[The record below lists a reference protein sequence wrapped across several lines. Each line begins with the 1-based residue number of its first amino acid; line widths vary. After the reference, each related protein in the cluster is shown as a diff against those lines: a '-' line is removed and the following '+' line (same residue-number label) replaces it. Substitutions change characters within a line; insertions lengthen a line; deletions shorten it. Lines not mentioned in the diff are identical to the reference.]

1 MTKTLEV
8 KPFQFAGLYAS
19 QWLTVVYVLL
29 VALVSWVLI
38 DLHETIL
45 LRAIYG
51 LFPLLM
57 LLARFTRSATV
68 TLFCSVSALVL
79 VVVMGIIMPADIEL
93 IEEVF
98 ILIPLCFILLF
109 PSSLWTIATPFFL
122 ILSYLPSLEK
132 HSAGEFFED
141 SIELIVISIFASVM
155 SYYQQKTLKQIAGYQ
170 QQSLTDD
177 LTGLANRKAY
187 QRALTARYQQWY
199 QDVEFSFA
207 LVVMDLDDFK
217 KINDQ
222 YGHSGGDD
230 LLIQF
235 AQRLATYEANLVRAY
250 RMGGDEFAILLGQ
263 YWTAADEP
271 RAHAELQ
278 NKVKSLI
285 KQVFDDAK
293 QPYEIAGHTIIMHP
307 SIGVSFFPFDSDE
320 LSDLVRN
327 ADLAMY
333 ASKRNG
339 KQGFSYYQTNMLNST
354 IKAYELER
362 HLANAIEL
370 EQFHLFYQPKV
381 CTRSG
386 KIMGVEVLLRWQHPI
401 LGVVSPSD
409 FIPVAEATGLIVP
422 IGRWVLAQACQQLHQ
437 WQQSFSPLYMSVN
450 ISAVQVERDEL
461 TFYIHDLIQ
470 KIGFDPSWLEL
481 ELTET
486 SVMSA
491 PQDYVLMFSALK
503 QLGIRIAID
512 DFGVAYSS
520 LSYLSQLPIDVL
532 KIDKCFVDACVQSH
546 ANHMIVRTI
555 VQLSQNLG
563 LITVAE
569 GVETEQQRQ
578 LLLAE
583 GVERFQG
590 FLFSKPVSA
599 AEIELM
605 LMAQLQA
612 T

>member
-8 KPFQFAGLYAS
+8 KPFQFAGLSAS

-29 VALVSWVLI
+29 VSLVSWVLI
-38 DLHETIL
+38 DLYEAIL
-45 LRAIYG
+45 LRTIYG
-51 LFPLLM
+51 FFPLLM
-57 LLARFTRSATV
+57 LLARFSRSTNV
-68 TLFCSVSALVL
+68 TLFCSVSALIL
-79 VVVMGIIMPADIEL
+79 VVVMGVIIPADIEL

-109 PSSLWTIATPFFL
+109 PSSLWTIATPFLL
-122 ILSYLPSLEK
+122 ILSYLPSLGK
-132 HSAGEFFED
+132 HSMGEFFED
-141 SIELIVISIFASVM
+141 SIELIVISVFASVM

-187 QRALTARYQQWY
+187 QQALTAHYQQWY

-207 LVVMDLDDFK
+207 LIVMDLDDFK

-222 YGHSGGDD
+222 YGHSGGDE

-235 AQRLATYEANLVRAY
+235 AQRIAAYEDNLVTTY

-263 YWTAADEP
+263 YWSADDEH
-271 RAHAELQ
+271 RAQAELHDI
-278 NKVKSLI
+278 VKSLI
-285 KQVFDDAK
+285 KHVFDDAK
-293 QPYEIAGHTIIMHP
+293 QPYKIAGHKVIMHP
-307 SIGVSFFPFDSDE
+307 TIGVSFFPFDSEE

-339 KQGFSYYQTNMLNST
+339 KQGFSYYQANMLNNT

-370 EQFHLFYQPKV
+370 DQFYLLYQPKV
-381 CTRSG
+381 CIHSG
-386 KIMGVEVLLRWQHPI
+386 KILGVEALLRWQHPI
-401 LGVVSPSD
+401 LGAVSPSD

-422 IGRWVLAQACQQLHQ
+422 IGRWVLAQACRQLYQ
-437 WQQSFSPLYMSVN
+437 WQQSFSPLYVSVN

-461 TFYIHDLIQ
+461 TLYIDDLIQ
-470 KIGFDPSWLEL
+470 DIGLDPCWLEL

-503 QLGIRIAID
+503 QLGIHIAID

-569 GVETEQQRQ
+569 GVETEQQKR
-578 LLLAE
+578 LLQAE
-583 GVERFQG
+583 GVDRFQG
-590 FLFSKPVSA
+590 YLFSQPVSPA
-599 AEIELM
+599 DIEAL
-605 LMAQLQA
+605 LKLQQ
-612 T
+612 